1 MLSKRLK
8 AVADMV
14 TKGNIVADIGT
25 DHGYVPIYLVKNN
38 ISERAYALDI
48 NEGPLKM
55 AAKNIRLEGLSEKI
69 TTVLSDGMEQMKD
82 NMAESVII
90 AGMGGDLIVDI
101 LSRGSLVK
109 GIKELI
115 LSPHKRVDLVRKFL
129 VGNCW
134 EIIKENMVVDGGK
147 YYTII
152 KAVKGQNT
160 EYTDVELLYGKYLL
174 ETKNQILKQYLQKE
188 NEKFSKILNTMKESG
203 NQNDFQIKEVLKM
216 NQKGRA
222 YYD

>member
-38 ISERAYALDI
+38 ISKKAYALDI

-55 AAKNIRLEGLSEKI
+55 AAKNIRLEGLTGKI

-101 LSRGSLVK
+101 LSRGSRIK
-109 GIKELI
+109 GIKELV
-115 LSPHKRVDLVRKFL
+115 LSPHKRIDLVRKFL
-129 VGNCW
+129 IESGW
-134 EIIKENMVVDGGK
+134 EIIQENMVVDGGK

-160 EYTDVELLYGKYLL
+160 EYTDVELVYGKYLL
-174 ETKNQILKQYLQKE
+174 ETKNRTLKQYLEKE
-188 NEKFSKILNTMKESG
+188 NEKFLEILNRMKESG
-203 NQNDFQIKEVLKM
+203 NKNDSQIKRILEV
-216 NQKGRA
+216 NQKGRT